1 MLLIWSTHSQ
11 IRIRLTEEPVMYDAI
26 IIGAGMSGLTCG
38 CYLAKAGLKVLIVE
52 QHSKV
57 GGYCT
62 SFVRGGFTFD
72 AAAHS
77 LGGFKY
83 GNLWTIFND
92 IGLFKKVTFKKC
104 EPSNTI
110 ITPDHKISFWNNIE
124 KTIEECQSVFPAES
138 LNIKIFF
145 HDMLDRN
152 STLSASIKSLT
163 FQELLNRYFKDQK
176 LMSML
181 SYPLFGNSGLPPSL
195 LSAFIG
201 IKIFREFLLDG
212 GYSVQNGIQNI
223 PDALAD
229 IFREFGGELYLS
241 SRVKTIETKDKS
253 VIGIN
258 LEQGDFLPAKYV
270 ISNCDSRQTFI
281 SLLGTKVVDKY
292 FLKTV
297 RHMMQTLSVFAVY
310 MGFEEFYDILT
321 GRGTNLWMLHRYDLE
336 NIYISAQ
343 SGKINKIDNYLLHI
357 SPERKTMTALM
368 ITPFKTRNYWIKSK
382 ERIRETFIKTVESDF
397 SPDLSK
403 HIQYKD
409 AATPYTLYRY
419 TSNYRGAAFGWACT
433 PSQIAMINFRK
444 PAFLKGLYMTGHWTT
459 NGLGIPGVVY
469 IGHDTAR
476 MILRKEKLAN

>member
-1 MLLIWSTHSQ
+1 
-11 IRIRLTEEPVMYDAI
+11 MYDAI

-38 CYLAKAGLKVLIVE
+38 CYLAKAGMKVLIVE

-62 SFVRGGFTFD
+62 SFMRNGFTFD

-83 GNLWTIFND
+83 GNLGKIFHD
-92 IGLFKKVTFKKC
+92 VGLFRKVTLKKC

-110 ITPDHKISFWNNIE
+110 ITPDHRISFWDDIE
-124 KTIEECQSVFPAES
+124 KTIEDCQSAFPGES
-138 LNIKIFF
+138 QNITRFF
-145 HDMLDRN
+145 HDMFDRN
-152 STLSASIKSLT
+152 STLSASIKSAT
-163 FQELLNRYFKDQK
+163 FKELLKKYFKDQK

-212 GYSVQNGIQNI
+212 GYYTQNCIQNI

-229 IFREFGGELYLS
+229 IFKEFGGQLYLS
-241 SRVKTIETKDKS
+241 SRVKKIKTKNES

-258 LEQGDFLPAKYV
+258 LEQGDFLQTKYV
-270 ISNCDSRQTFI
+270 ICNCDSRQTFMQ
-281 SLLGTKVVDKY
+281 LLGSKAVDND
-292 FLKTV
+292 FLKSV
-297 RHMMQTLSVFAVY
+297 RHMMQTLSVFTVY
-310 MGFEEFYDILT
+310 LGVDEPYSALPEE
-321 GRGTNLWMLHRYDLE
+321 TNLWMLHRYDLE
-336 NIYISAQ
+336 DIYISAIK
-343 SGKINKIDNYLLHI
+343 GKINKIDNYLLHV
-357 SPERKTMTALM
+357 SPKRETITALM
-368 ITPFKTRNYWIKSK
+368 VAPYKTQNYWLKNK
-382 ERIRETFIKTVESDF
+382 ERVRESFIKTIERDF
-397 SPDLSK
+397 DPDLSN
-403 HIQYKD
+403 HIRYKD
-409 AATPYTLYRY
+409 AATPSTLYRY

-476 MILRKEKLAN
+476 MILRKEKLLN